1 MALLICENITLGY
14 GSRVLAEHLSF
25 SVEPGEYLCILGEN
39 GSGKTTLLKVLLGLR
54 PPLSGSVRWQ
64 EGGPLGY
71 LPQQVGLRQDFP
83 ASVEEIVLSGC
94 LAERGLRPF
103 YSRAQ
108 KRLAADWLERLG
120 VAELAG
126 RCYRELSGGQQRR
139 VLLARALC
147 AGKKALLLDEPAAGL
162 DREAAD
168 EMYRL
173 LAELNGTGRTI
184 LMITH
189 DPDPVLSNAH
199 KVLRLGRKPF
209 FGSREA
215 YLRECAEG
223 GIGQ

>member
-1 MALLICENITLGY
+1 MAD
-14 GSRVLAEHLSF
+14 VLTINEA
-25 SVEPGEYLCILGEN
+25 
-39 GSGKTTLLKVLLGLR
+39 LK
-54 PPLSGSVRWQ
+54 
-64 EGGPLGY
+64 
-71 LPQQVGLRQDFP
+71 
-83 ASVEEIVLSGC
+83 
-94 LAERGLRPF
+94 
-103 YSRAQ
+103 RAQ
-108 KRLAADWLERLG
+108 
-120 VAELAG
+120 AEGIPLPETA
-126 RCYRELSGGQQRR
+126 LRR
-139 VLLARALC
+139 WVKNGEIPAVY

-162 DREAAD
+162 DREAAG

-215 YLRECAEG
+215 YLRESAEG